1 MRTSR
6 LTQSQTKWS
15 TCSRPSST
23 GTREP
28 LKMIERYIILS
39 PYQLLSL
46 IDFGIHDCSQPHY
59 WHGFYPFPR
68 CNHWFMLV
76 LDSILSLHVSAD
88 EMDLTTHTHTMP
100 PALCQTYPTVEASGL
115 WREGSLER
123 LGRCCGI
130 GGLSWWVP
138 GYVWIYIYILY
149 IYVYIL
155 GGGNLDIFNQQ
166 LPATKETKNQ
176 QLKIIN

>member
-23 GTREP
+23 GMREP

-46 IDFGIHDCSQPHY
+46 IVFGIHDCSQPHY
-59 WHGFYPFPR
+59 WHGIHPFPI

-88 EMDLTTHTHTMP
+88 EMDLTTSLVSNISNGWSFRVMEGREFGKIRKMLRDRRFELMGSWICVDIH
-100 PALCQTYPTVEASGL
+100 LYYTYM
-115 WREGSLER
+115 
-123 LGRCCGI
+123 
-130 GGLSWWVP
+130 
-138 GYVWIYIYILY
+138 YIY
-149 IYVYIL
+149 
-155 GGGNLDIFNQQ
+155 
-166 LPATKETKNQ
+166 
-176 QLKIIN
+176 